1 MIHTTLLIF
10 DRLTFGISLQVSW
23 VRGKDS
29 HILYIGDVRF
39 VDDSRFELLRSRE
52 RSVVVGGDHRSR
64 GSSSFSASGDWTLK
78 VRFVQA
84 EDEGDFECQLSTSPK
99 LSKTFRINVVGEY
112 KVLFLHKYS
121 VFQISQ

>member
-1 MIHTTLLIF
+1 M
-10 DRLTFGISLQVSW
+10 
-23 VRGKDS
+23 RGKDS

-52 RSVVVGGDHRSR
+52 RSVDRGDDRSR
-64 GSSSFSASGDWTLK
+64 SSSSFSASGDWTLK

-112 KVLFLHKYS
+112 EVLFF
-121 VFQISQ
+121 VQILCCELAELEFSAPLLL

>member
-1 MIHTTLLIF
+1 M
-10 DRLTFGISLQVSW
+10 SW

-39 VDDSRFELLRSRE
+39 VDDSRFELLRGRNRSDRVRFGMEDNGSR
-52 RSVVVGGDHRSR
+52 RSY
-64 GSSSFSASGDWTLK
+64 FPGDWTLK

-99 LSKTFRINVVGEY
+99 LSKTFRINVVGE
-112 KVLFLHKYS
+112 
-121 VFQISQ
+121 

>member
-1 MIHTTLLIF
+1 M
-10 DRLTFGISLQVSW
+10 
-23 VRGKDS
+23 RGKDS

-52 RSVVVGGDHRSR
+52 RSVVAGGDHRSR

-112 KVLFLHKYS
+112 EVLFLYKYS
-121 VFQISQ
+121 VVN